1 MQCYMEF
8 SRSALVHNAES
19 IIKYVGCPVI
29 GMVKLNGYGLSVTE
43 AARIWLDAGATML
56 GVSRPD
62 EALSLRRDGIE
73 ADILLTAP
81 VADTAALNSLLM
93 ERIILTVTS
102 WENAVFYAKNCALS
116 RFPVHIAVDTGMGRF
131 GLRWDDIEGIKAV
144 YSMERLMVEGVFS
157 HFSTAF
163 GADFS
168 SVQTQLERFTQITD
182 RLSADGYSVGM
193 RHIANTAA
201 ALRFPQTRLD
211 AVRIGG
217 GLLGISGGECPL
229 ELTRTGVL
237 KAQVVDIKQ
246 FSAGDTVGYASICR
260 IRKPTRAVIVA
271 AGYADGLGYMRY
283 PDHFSLRYLAGDALR
298 ILQTRSRPITA
309 RFAGHDLP
317 LIGRVGNQYTMF
329 DAEDIRIGAG
339 DYVELDADVLFPNR
353 SRIID

>member
-1 MQCYMEF
+1 MGVIFVYINKEYREGIVLQCYMEF

-116 RFPVHIAVDTGMGRF
+116 RFPVHIALDTGMGRF

-144 YSMERLMVEGVFS
+144 YSMERLIVEGIFS
-157 HFSTAF
+157 HFSAAF

-201 ALRFPQTRLD
+201 ALRIYRHWRRPSFRERVFACCASARTC
-211 AVRIGG
+211 AVQRAWKSS
-217 GLLGISGGECPL
+217 GISG
-229 ELTRTGVL
+229 
-237 KAQVVDIKQ
+237 
-246 FSAGDTVGYASICR
+246 ASWAI
-260 IRKPTRAVIVA
+260 A
-271 AGYADGLGYMRY
+271 AS
-283 PDHFSLRYLAGDALR
+283 SL
-298 ILQTRSRPITA
+298 S
-309 RFAGHDLP
+309 
-317 LIGRVGNQYTMF
+317 
-329 DAEDIRIGAG
+329 
-339 DYVELDADVLFPNR
+339 
-353 SRIID
+353 S